1 MENIITNLTDIEN
14 LLTLDYD
21 TCVAFLLIKYGQV
34 EGNYIVY
41 SRFFKTIS
49 ENLEIKKS
57 WYGLEIHHIDEDKI
71 PNLSSKENRE
81 LYINEQKSDR
91 LVYCN
96 LIEHLVL
103 HIKIYQKTKNNLSKN
118 GIRLLIRKI
127 NDYYSYHE
135 FEDDRNKLFF
145 HSVKDKKLDYFKC
158 LAYINDHK
166 ILTGKNWFARSL
178 LEDKH
183 NNLYQL
189 SILYDEIDA
198 YLKARILPKKVD
210 DNINLPPTFKLNKLY
225 DLDHYLKQRKRLLEQ
240 QKPFQKFNQQF
251 QENKNND
258 KYTTNSSYKPSIWS
272 KYKWEFILIFLILIM
287 IIFIVFII
295 TH

>member
-103 HIKIYQKTKNNLSKN
+103 HIKIYQKTKTIYLKT
-118 GIRLLIRKI
+118 
-127 NDYYSYHE
+127 E
-135 FEDDRNKLFF
+135 
-145 HSVKDKKLDYFKC
+145 LDY
-158 LAYINDHK
+158 
-166 ILTGKNWFARSL
+166 W
-178 LEDKH
+178 LE
-183 NNLYQL
+183 
-189 SILYDEIDA
+189 
-198 YLKARILPKKVD
+198 
-210 DNINLPPTFKLNKLY
+210 KLM
-225 DLDHYLKQRKRLLEQ
+225 
-240 QKPFQKFNQQF
+240 
-251 QENKNND
+251 
-258 KYTTNSSYKPSIWS
+258 TI
-272 KYKWEFILIFLILIM
+272 ILIM
-287 IIFIVFII
+287 NLKMIETSCFFTQLKIKN
-295 TH
+295 